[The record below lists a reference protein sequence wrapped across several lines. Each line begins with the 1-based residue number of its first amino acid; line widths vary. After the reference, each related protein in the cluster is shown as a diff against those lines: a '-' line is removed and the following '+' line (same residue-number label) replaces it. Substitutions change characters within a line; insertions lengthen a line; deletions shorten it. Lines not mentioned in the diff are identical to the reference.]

1 MLDSVLIS
9 LFTSFFPDKTGRL
22 QAKKIFDRKLKKR
35 YDDETY
41 VLFFRHDLT
50 VSVGYH
56 TFKKGIIFSNNCG
69 KHFIFNLIYYI

>member
-35 YDDETY
+35 YDDEIY
-41 VLFFRHDLT
+41 VFLSDT
-50 VSVGYH
+50 
-56 TFKKGIIFSNNCG
+56 T
-69 KHFIFNLIYYI
+69 